1 MEKKEYIER
10 GLAVQLL
17 RECTQMQ
24 GKEIEK
30 ECDMPILRNVL
41 NVYYLARE
49 GATTLLE
56 DIPAADVAPVV
67 HGEWEASKKA
77 FSYYHYR
84 CSVCGCDNYR
94 HTGRD
99 GKAEIMRYC
108 PNCGAKMDGG
118 NRNADA

>member
-1 MEKKEYIER
+1 MMEKKEYIER

-30 ECDMPILRNVL
+30 GCDTPILRNVL

-56 DIPAADVAPVV
+56 DIPAADVVEVV
-67 HGEWEASKKA
+67 RCRECRYRQDRLYCRRLKEHPFIVTNTDFCSYGERKE
-77 FSYYHYR
+77 
-84 CSVCGCDNYR
+84 
-94 HTGRD
+94 
-99 GKAEIMRYC
+99 E
-108 PNCGAKMDGG
+108 
-118 NRNADA
+118 